1 MKGNYYAHGKVL
13 LTGEYAVLDGAKA
26 IALPTKK
33 GQSLTF
39 KQNKGSDI
47 VWKAYDHL
55 GEEWFSA
62 KISLFDFAAIKTTDE
77 ETAQR
82 LKKLLKNA
90 VRLNSEFLSKWNG
103 FKVET
108 RLEFPNNWGLGS
120 SSTLTY
126 LVAQWADVHPLL
138 LHFKN
143 SNGSGYDVAC
153 AGADGPIYYKLEDGT
168 INWEEIDY
176 NPSFKKHLH
185 FVHLGKKQSSED
197 GIKYY
202 SKTVKKKA
210 EFVKESNQMAT
221 EMERCTSLKGFIK
234 LIAENELM
242 VSKALKLETCKSTH
256 FSDFNGEIKSLG
268 AWGGDFVLAASEM
281 DSEDVKA
288 YFAKKGFD
296 QCLSYDEFV
305 L

>member
-1 MKGNYYAHGKVL
+1 M
-13 LTGEYAVLDGAKA
+13 
-26 IALPTKK
+26 PTQK
-33 GQSLTF
+33 GQSLSF

-47 VWKAYDHL
+47 IWKALDSN
-55 GEEWFSA
+55 GQEWFSA
-62 KISLFDFAAIKTTDE
+62 QISLFDFSPIKTSDE
-77 ETAQR
+77 EMALK

-120 SSTLTY
+120 SSSLTY

-138 LHFKN
+138 LHFKY

-153 AGADGPIYYKLEDGT
+153 AGADGPIYYQLEDGT
-168 INWEEIDY
+168 INWEEIDFEPNFADQLY
-176 NPSFKKHLH
+176 
-185 FVHLGKKQSSED
+185 FVYLGRKQSSEE

-202 SKTVKKKA
+202 TKTVKNKSS
-210 EFVKESNQMAT
+210 FVKHSTDIACAFQKCN
-221 EMERCTSLKGFIK
+221 SLKDFIS
-234 LIAENELM
+234 LINEAEEL
-242 VSKALKLETCKSTH
+242 VAKNLKLEACKVTH
-256 FSDFNGEIKSLG
+256 FSDFNGAIKSLG

-281 DSEDVKA
+281 DSQEVA
-288 YFAKKGFD
+288 QYFKSKGLD
-296 QCLSYDEFV
+296 TSIPYKEFV